1 MIRLRSLLFL
11 ALGLLLVPT
20 VALAQRPAVDPSPA
34 AGIDWHPTVEAAM
47 TAAETSGK
55 KVIVDI
61 FAPWCGWCARLQ
73 KEVYGSDEVQAYVA
87 DNFEMVRVNG
97 EESEDVIA
105 FKEYTL
111 SSQMLAQ
118 ALGASGYPTTVFL
131 ASDGSYV
138 TKLPG
143 FSAPP
148 DFLNVLG
155 FISTDAYLT
164 QDFEAYLGVE
174 GDQSGR

>member
-1 MIRLRSLLFL
+1 MTRFPSLLFVV
-11 ALGLLLVPT
+11 LGLLLVPT
-20 VALAQRPAVDPSPA
+20 VACAQQPVDPSPA
-34 AGIDWHPTVEAAM
+34 EGIAWHPTVEAAM
-47 TAAETSGK
+47 VAAETSGK

-73 KEVYGSDEVQAYVA
+73 KEVYGSAEIQAYVA

-97 EESEDVIA
+97 EESEDVVA

-143 FSAPP
+143 FSEPT

-155 FISTDAYLT
+155 FISSDAFLT
-164 QDFEAYLGVE
+164 QSFEEYLGVE
-174 GDQSGR
+174 GGASGR

>member
-1 MIRLRSLLFL
+1 MTRLRLLPL
-11 ALGLLLVPT
+11 ALLL
-20 VALAQRPAVDPSPA
+20 ALALPLTAAAQRPAVDPSPA
-34 AGIDWHPTVEAAM
+34 EGIDWHGSVEEAL

-55 KVIVDI
+55 KVIVDV

-73 KEVYGSDEVQAYVA
+73 KEVYGDESVQAFVA
-87 DNFEMVRVNG
+87 DNFEMVRLNG
-97 EESEDVIA
+97 EVSDDIVQ
-105 FKEYTL
+105 FQQYTL

-118 ALGASGYPTTVFL
+118 ALGATGYPTTVFL
-131 ASDGSYV
+131 AEDGSYV

-155 FISTDAYLT
+155 FIASEAYLT
-164 QDFEAYLGVE
+164 QKFEEYLEAGA
-174 GDQSGR
+174 SGR